1 MELEINNNLKI
12 INHSKWAG
20 GVRLTARWLL
30 TQHRLSNLEFGTS
43 KGTTK
48 PFFCVTFFMY
58 LCIYLF
64 FWNPNTIRL
73 VGRVVRHVSGGVIL
87 PPLVSPD
94 YTEHINILNAPQYW
108 SVPSNAYVL
117 RCQFT
122 RTLKVPSDKEA
133 LSHALLLEDYYVF
146 NVHAHVAKRTD
157 CRRSTPLFRGWHRK
171 TSSPWRGSR
180 TLARERAAGPLW
192 RGLRSTTSG
201 LPLLLTLLSCRCW
214 PPFSAAPPASWLVL
228 C

>member
-30 TQHRLSNLEFGTS
+30 TQHRLSNLTFGTS

-48 PFFCVTFFMY
+48 PFFFCNIFHVFMY
-58 LCIYLF
+58 IFIFLKPQH
-64 FWNPNTIRL
+64 NPIGWT
-73 VGRVVRHVSGGVIL
+73 GRPSCVRGVIL

-180 TLARERAAGPLW
+180 TLARERAMGLLW

-201 LPLLLTLLSCRCW
+201 LPLLLTLLSCRYW